1 MIIAPARAL
10 TVSESTRLDARYHT
24 APAVRIRAALAHT
37 KKLPLRE
44 IGDYG
49 TVYAPSRFKRAY
61 AVPGEKY
68 ISYLRPYDVFEYL
81 PPEADRL
88 SVSRT
93 TNLANYRVKAG
104 ELLQTCSGRNLGP
117 LTIADDYLARFAL
130 SHDMVRIRIPDE
142 TERYYTLAVLQ
153 SAVGQHLLR
162 GDLNGS
168 VIDHIS
174 DTHVASLRLPFIDAI
189 TAETAKLMRSAAK
202 TRGKSRI
209 ALHDAVDALNSAL
222 AVSQDK
228 ALREGWTVKAATLG
242 TRLDAAF
249 HSTHVD
255 AVKDKLL
262 DMGGVTLG
270 SVAQVTKPGGRYKTY
285 YVAPGHGTPLLSG
298 TQILQADPIGAKHIS
313 SRSITEGTGYELRQ
327 SVVCFQADGRA
338 EESLGYPALVTKERD
353 GWLASGHVGR
363 AKPKDEADAGWIW
376 AAMASDAVRQQI
388 SALACGSVVDALYP
402 EDLKSV
408 VLPPRELVD
417 SKAVIQAWAGFSVAA
432 VKAAQ
437 ARQLVETALSK
448 LGVS

>member
-1 MIIAPARAL
+1 M
-10 TVSESTRLDARYHT
+10 
-24 APAVRIRAALAHT
+24 
-37 KKLPLRE
+37 
-44 IGDYG
+44 
-49 TVYAPSRFKRAY
+49 
-61 AVPGEKY
+61 
-68 ISYLRPYDVFEYL
+68 FEYL

-153 SAVGQHLLR
+153 SAIGQHLLR

-209 ALHDAVDALNSAL
+209 ALHDAVDALNRAL
-222 AVSQDK
+222 AVSQDI

-249 HSTHVD
+249 HSTHVG

-270 SVAQVTKPGGRYKTY
+270 SVARVTKPGGRYKTY

-298 TQILQADPIGAKHIS
+298 TQILCKPTPSGRSTSHRGASPREQDTNCDRASCAFKRTVAPRKALGTP
-313 SRSITEGTGYELRQ
+313 RSLPRNGTGGSPAGMSGGLSPRTRLTRAGY
-327 SVVCFQADGRA
+327 GR
-338 EESLGYPALVTKERD
+338 R
-353 GWLASGHVGR
+353 WLA
-363 AKPKDEADAGWIW
+363 
-376 AAMASDAVRQQI
+376 MQ
-388 SALACGSVVDALYP
+388 CGN
-402 EDLKSV
+402 KSPRSHV
-408 VLPPRELVD
+408 VL
-417 SKAVIQAWAGFSVAA
+417 W
-432 VKAAQ
+432 
-437 ARQLVETALSK
+437 
-448 LGVS
+448 